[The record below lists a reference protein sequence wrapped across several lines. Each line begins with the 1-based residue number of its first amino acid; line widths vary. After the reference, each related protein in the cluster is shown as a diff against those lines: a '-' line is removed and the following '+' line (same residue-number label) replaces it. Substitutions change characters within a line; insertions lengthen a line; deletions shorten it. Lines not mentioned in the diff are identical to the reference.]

1 MTSTIKLF
9 AEYVSGLNQNEMEIL
24 YPYFDKVTALP
35 NKKEDIVFY
44 VDYHPELD
52 FGDCVKRLSANT
64 LAYIKQNKSRVLI
77 VTEGFDMFGHIPE
90 IFEHHN
96 DLRAVPYWKILSELA
111 SQGISEEQLHIIS
124 HNHGYDD
131 EIRQL
136 ASREVKWLGSTYDVK
151 AKFLYFN
158 PYLALYTEGNMMEKD
173 PAQIKYLF
181 SSLAN
186 GRPSMH
192 RYDFTRKLFDSGL
205 DAQGKISMVKM
216 EGPDLEF
223 NKRLPIVYD
232 DSHNQWMYRKDEDY
246 LFEDTCVWVSNETF
260 LDQANIKGYSEK
272 TIKSIYYKSPFI
284 INGCKGL
291 LELLR
296 QDGFQ
301 TFDKVWDESYDKM
314 SGINDRQ
321 DCIIEVFKSLKAKTF
336 QQIYDET
343 LPIVTHNYN
352 HLMSID
358 AGEKINKF
366 FTA

>member
-9 AEYVSGLNQNEMEIL
+9 AEYVSGLNKNELEIL
-24 YPYFDKVTALP
+24 YPFFDKISTLP
-35 NKKEDIVFY
+35 NEKEDIVFY

-52 FGDCVKRLSANT
+52 FADAIKELSSNT
-64 LAYIKQNKSRVLI
+64 LTYIKQNKSKVLI
-77 VTEGFDMFGHIPE
+77 VTEGFDLFGHIPE
-90 IFEHHN
+90 IFDHYN
-96 DLRAVPYWKILSELA
+96 DVRTVPYWKILSALA

-136 ASREVKWLGSTYDVK
+136 ASREVKWLGKTYDVK

-158 PYLALYTEGNMMEKD
+158 PYLALYTEPNTIQKD
-173 PAQIKYLF
+173 TNEIKFLF

-192 RYDFTRKLFDSGL
+192 RYDFTKKLFDNGL

-216 EGPDLEF
+216 EGPDTEF

-232 DSHNQWMYRKDEDY
+232 DSHNQWMYRKDEDG
-246 LFEDTCVWVSNETF
+246 LFKDTCIWVSNETF
-260 LDQANIKGYSEK
+260 LNQRNIKGYSEK

-314 SGINDRQ
+314 SDINDRQ
-321 DCIIEVFKSLKAKTF
+321 DSIIEVLKSLKEKTF

-343 LPIVTHNYN
+343 LPMVTHNYN

-358 AGEKINKF
+358 AGEKIKQF

>member
-1 MTSTIKLF
+1 MASKIKLF
-9 AEYVSGLNQNEMEIL
+9 VEHVSYLNRNEMEIL
-24 YPYFDKVTALP
+24 YPYFDKVIALP

-44 VDYHPELD
+44 IDYHPEFD
-52 FGDCVKRLSANT
+52 FGDSIRQLSPNT
-64 LAYIKQNKSRVLI
+64 LAYIKQNKSKVLI
-77 VTEGFDMFGHIPE
+77 LTEGFDLFGHIPE
-90 IFEHHN
+90 IFEHFN
-96 DLRAVPYWKILSELA
+96 DVRSVPYWKILSALA
-111 SQGISEEQLHIIS
+111 SQGINEEQLYIIS

-158 PYLALYTEGNMMEKD
+158 PYLALYTESNMIEKD
-173 PAQIKYLF
+173 PTQIKFLY

-192 RYDFTRKLFDSGL
+192 RYDFTKKLFDNGL
-205 DAQGKISMVKM
+205 DANGKISMVKM
-216 EGPDLEF
+216 EGPDMEF
-223 NKRLPIVYD
+223 NKILPIVYD
-232 DSHNQWMYRKDEDY
+232 DRHNQWTYRKDEDY
-246 LFEDTCVWVSNETF
+246 LFKDTCIWISNETF
-260 LDQANIKGYSEK
+260 LNQPNIKGYSEK

-301 TFDKVWDESYDKM
+301 TFGEVWDESYDQM
-314 SGINDRQ
+314 SDINDRQ
-321 DCIIEVFKSLKAKTF
+321 NCIIKVLKHLESRTF
-336 QQIYDET
+336 QQLYEET
-343 LPIVTHNYN
+343 LPMVTHNYN

-358 AGEKINKF
+358 AGEKIKKL